1 MLYVSDFADQAVMLP
16 LAIVVAA
23 ALVVMGWWR
32 GVAAWLLIIGS
43 VFGLMLGLKAGLV
56 ALSENYG
63 SDYSMSPSGHA
74 AAASVMYGGLA
85 VLLFRGRVSYAV
97 IACVPLV
104 AALIV
109 GYSRVSLGAHSV
121 GEVIAGAVVGCAG
134 VAGLAAAAG
143 PRPKFTSWPLVI
155 ASGCTVV
162 ALHGLHLPAEEAI
175 RIASSGW

>member
-1 MLYVSDFADQAVMLP
+1 MLFVSDFADQAVMLP
-16 LAIVVAA
+16 LAIVVAVV
-23 ALVVMGWWR
+23 LVVVGWWR
-32 GVAAWLLIIGS
+32 GLAAWLLIIGS

-85 VLLFRGRVSYAV
+85 VLLFRGKVSFAV

-134 VAGLAAAAG
+134 VAALAVAAG
-143 PRPKFTSWPLVI
+143 PRPTFTSWPLVV
-155 ASGCTVV
+155 ASCCTVM

-175 RIASSGW
+175 RMASSGW